1 MVADL
6 TSVESVVALNDLYC
20 AACRL
25 IDPGGSGHSSRP
37 NPNPAGL
44 HLRAPSARTMILPHS
59 PSSMLAPAALSP
71 SHSPIAQPYPV
82 DIPVAIV
89 GNKIDLYNSS
99 MDFIMS
105 GLQRW

>member
-1 MVADL
+1 MADL

-25 IDPGGSGHSSRP
+25 IDPVGKSSRP
-37 NPNPAGL
+37 NPNPTGL
-44 HLRAPSARTMILPHS
+44 HLRAPSARTMVSPHS
-59 PSSMLAPAALSP
+59 PPSFLSSESLSP
-71 SHSPIAQPYPV
+71 TYSPTASPSPIN
-82 DIPVAIV
+82 IPVAIV